1 MYTQTLQQANRVL
14 GGKDMELWKEIVNF
28 PGYEVSTYGRVRSY
42 MNNRHGIGDS
52 EKYLKFIENHNG
64 YFTVCLGRG
73 NRRLVSRLVAE
84 AFIPNPNNYPIVRH
98 MDDNPHNNNVKNL
111 KWGTQEDNMQDC
123 VRHGRLVGDTSSA
136 ILARSKKVL
145 AVNMTTGEELIFNSY
160 NEAARYLNIP
170 NQSISK
176 VTRKLY
182 GMKQTH
188 GWTFRELEEC

>member
-1 MYTQTLQQANRVL
+1 
-14 GGKDMELWKEIVNF
+14 MELWKEIVNF